1 MKSLL
6 ARLKGVPPKP
16 DHVEGE
22 PDSDGVLVN
31 AYCTRSDVPVP
42 GFPHALNGHR
52 DLSDPELAQ
61 HLAGLVG
68 YVLSRGDGQM
78 TRNRYH
84 VLRHVQRVQQHWSL
98 TIDEAQLDALAQW
111 AQRANAIVFL
121 PDGGIRDPQ
130 GRLLLSADGAEAD
143 PGTALPY
150 PDQAWQRKARTEAEL
165 AARSLSPSASLPPL
179 ISEPEL
185 RQRTPQEIAE
195 RAFALLAVAVRAES
209 MATGEALPLDSL
221 LQRLPSAEAA
231 LTPKERAF
239 LFDQAPTQS
248 EVAQFAWRYEC
259 LAVLQWAMGLLDVL
273 PFPDAICDV
282 PRATRT
288 MLDATDVQGVLGAM
302 RMRSGSEI
310 LDALDLHYRLHWL
323 VRQAQLKELPAPE
336 GLDRGVVVERH
347 YALNWLVRFED
358 SAWDEVD
365 TPT

>member
-1 MKSLL
+1 M
-6 ARLKGVPPKP
+6 
-16 DHVEGE
+16 
-22 PDSDGVLVN
+22 
-31 AYCTRSDVPVP
+31 
-42 GFPHALNGHR
+42 
-52 DLSDPELAQ
+52 
-61 HLAGLVG
+61 G

-78 TRNRYH
+78 TRTRYH
-84 VLRHVQRVQQHWSL
+84 VMRHVQRVQQHWSL
-98 TIDEAQLDALAQW
+98 TINEAQLDALAQW

-130 GRLLLSADGAEAD
+130 GRVLLSAGGAEAG
-143 PGTALPY
+143 PGAALPY

-165 AARSLSPSASLPPL
+165 AARNLSPSASLPPL

-209 MATGEALPLDSL
+209 MASGEALPPDTL

-248 EVAQFAWRYEC
+248 EVAQVVWRYEC

-282 PRATRT
+282 PAPRAPCSMPRMSRVSWAPCACAPTARSWTRSICT
-288 MLDATDVQGVLGAM
+288 IAFD
-302 RMRSGSEI
+302 
-310 LDALDLHYRLHWL
+310 WL
-323 VRQAQLKELPAPE
+323 VRQAQLKELPVPE
-336 GLDRGVVVERH
+336 GLDGGVVVERH